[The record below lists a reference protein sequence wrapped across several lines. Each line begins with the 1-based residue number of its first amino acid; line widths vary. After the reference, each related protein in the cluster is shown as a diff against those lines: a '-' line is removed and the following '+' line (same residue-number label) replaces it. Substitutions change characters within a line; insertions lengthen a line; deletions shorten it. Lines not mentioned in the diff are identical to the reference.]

1 MNVFNNSTL
10 FKSDLTMFKK
20 ESKLKSRVKLRE
32 DLSANAGPCRPRPPG
47 FGKGDTGFKMD
58 EILQRAE
65 LFKDEYNRED
75 IHDRVLVLQVMPD
88 DYEIREMTARL
99 EQHECRGATMI
110 EVRSNHSNVD
120 VESPSE
126 MSRFCSDISLST
138 HTEDNVEEKSVNLT
152 GFNSAAED
160 DQLFSR
166 SVRRDLLA
174 SPETVGDVEICE
186 PHGIA
191 LSHRGTIDL
200 QSTYPSQDEN
210 SFVSKTFP
218 RWNES
223 KTERNYF
230 HSLPCNSA
238 CDGDYYERQA
248 DNRGDCLVKEDIATT
263 NTSSKA
269 IDHYAACSMPE
280 KPIPPPRIFF
290 QEDRLG
296 FLENER
302 KLNVETVKD
311 EEIESGSSSEKTEFQ
326 NVEYEH
332 GLEAGN
338 GIESRSV
345 DESASSSGSGST
357 SDVPVLREHRI
368 YVHACWLALNSRYF
382 RSLLF
387 ESGMRECT
395 STEFSMKVTESEE
408 DAFLLLLRSIY
419 DPRVLDT
426 VEIANLLNVLRLSAK
441 YDVRFSTI
449 KASRVLKAMPLTL
462 ENCEAIIAAVNAGG
476 LPDLEGVMKKV
487 EVCILSEFEPLDETW
502 ESGKFASLSERA
514 LRFILGSDR
523 LIVQSEN
530 TVFIALMHWIATN
543 AEVYGDITE
552 YSDLLDLV
560 RFEVMKPTYLHD
572 VVQNHEVATQL
583 DNFNF
588 VYLKAI
594 TYHAMP
600 SKRREENAKQRQWC
614 QPKSPTFMWIFYP
627 DPELFSFEDSSTTNS
642 TQSSSFWYLGYKMH
656 LRLYLSACQD
666 ESCLYLVVENL
677 IEEGSVE
684 IVYDVDVK
692 FGEGLHKSFTC
703 DPFVYHGNDFS
714 SHPKNY
720 PFDEKYSLG
729 EIKEILL
736 GSSVKVPITF
746 EITVEK
752 ILND

>member
-1 MNVFNNSTL
+1 
-10 FKSDLTMFKK
+10 MFKK
-20 ESKLKSRVKLRE
+20 ESKLKSSVKGN
-32 DLSANAGPCRPRPPG
+32 LSSKKGNLSSNVGQRGLPQPRY
-47 FGKGDTGFKMD
+47 GKKDTGFKMD

-65 LFKDEYNRED
+65 LFKHEYNRED

-88 DYEIREMTARL
+88 DYEMREMTARL
-99 EQHECRGATMI
+99 ELHECKGATMI
-110 EVRSNHSNVD
+110 EVRSN
-120 VESPSE
+120 VEVECPSE
-126 MSRFCSDISLST
+126 MSASGFRSNISMST
-138 HTEDNVEEKSVNLT
+138 HAEDNAEGKCVNVT
-152 GFNSAAED
+152 GFDSGAED
-160 DQLFSR
+160 YQHFSCSTR
-166 SVRRDLLA
+166 L
-174 SPETVGDVEICE
+174 ETVAGHEIVSDVEICE
-186 PHGIA
+186 PDGTDIA
-191 LSHRGTIDL
+191 PSHTGAIGL
-200 QSTYPSQDEN
+200 QSTYPGQHETEN
-210 SFVSKTFP
+210 IYATKTLMERS
-218 RWNES
+218 RWNEC

-230 HSLPCNSA
+230 RSLPCNRA
-238 CDGDYYERQA
+238 WDGDYYESQA
-248 DNRGDCLVKEDIATT
+248 NNLGHDSVKDDSTT
-263 NTSSKA
+263 ANTSSKVTYHSKA
-269 IDHYAACSMPE
+269 YSMPE
-280 KPIPPPRIFF
+280 KPIPPPRTFF
-290 QEDRLG
+290 QEDSRE
-296 FLENER
+296 FVENEKR
-302 KLNVETVKD
+302 LNVDTVKD

-326 NVEYEH
+326 NVEYEP
-332 GLEAGN
+332 GLDARN
-338 GIESRSV
+338 GIESQLV
-345 DESASSSGSGST
+345 DESDSSASGST

-408 DAFLLLLRSIY
+408 DAFLLLLKSIY
-419 DPRVLDT
+419 DPDVLNA
-426 VEIANLLNVLRLSAK
+426 VEIANILNVLRLSAK
-441 YDVRFSTI
+441 YDVRFSAV
-449 KASRVLKAMPLTL
+449 KASRVLKAIPLTL
-462 ENCEAIIAAVNAGG
+462 ENCEAIIAAVDAGG
-476 LPDLEGVMKKV
+476 LPDLEEVMKKV

-502 ESGKFASLSERA
+502 ESGKFASLSEHA

-543 AEVYGDITE
+543 AELYGDITE

-560 RFEVMKPTYLHD
+560 RFEVMKPTYLND

-583 DNFNF
+583 DNFNS

-600 SKRREENAKQRQWC
+600 SKRRKDDVKQRQWC

-656 LRLYLSACQD
+656 LRLCLSACQD

-677 IEEGSVE
+677 IKEGSVE

-714 SHPKNY
+714 SHPSNY

-746 EITVEK
+746 EITLEK
-752 ILND
+752 MLND

>member
-1 MNVFNNSTL
+1 
-10 FKSDLTMFKK
+10 MFKK
-20 ESKLKSRVKLRE
+20 ESKLKSSVKGN
-32 DLSANAGPCRPRPPG
+32 LSSKKGNLSSNEGQWGLPQPR
-47 FGKGDTGFKMD
+47 FGKRDTGFKMD

-65 LFKDEYNRED
+65 LFKHEYNRED

-88 DYEIREMTARL
+88 DYEMREMTARL
-99 EQHECRGATMI
+99 ELHECKGATMI
-110 EVRSNHSNVD
+110 EVRSN
-120 VESPSE
+120 VEVECPSE
-126 MSRFCSDISLST
+126 MSASGFRSNISMST
-138 HTEDNVEEKSVNLT
+138 HAEDNAEGKCVNVT
-152 GFNSAAED
+152 GFDSGAED
-160 DQLFSR
+160 YQHFSCSTR
-166 SVRRDLLA
+166 L
-174 SPETVGDVEICE
+174 ETVAGHEIVSDVEICE
-186 PHGIA
+186 PDGTDIA
-191 LSHRGTIDL
+191 PLHTGAIGL
-200 QSTYPSQDEN
+200 QSTYPGQYETEN
-210 SFVSKTFP
+210 IYATKTLMKRS
-218 RWNES
+218 RWNEC

-230 HSLPCNSA
+230 RSLPCNRA
-238 CDGDYYERQA
+238 WDGDYYESRA
-248 DNRGDCLVKEDIATT
+248 NNLVGHDSVKDDSTT
-263 NTSSKA
+263 ANTSSKA
-269 IDHYAACSMPE
+269 TYYSKACSMPE
-280 KPIPPPRIFF
+280 KPIPPPRTFF
-290 QEDRLG
+290 QEDSRG
-296 FLENER
+296 FIENETR
-302 KLNVETVKD
+302 LNVDTVKD

-326 NVEYEH
+326 NVEYEP
-332 GLEAGN
+332 GLDARN
-338 GIESRSV
+338 GIESQLG
-345 DESASSSGSGST
+345 DESDSSASGST

-408 DAFLLLLRSIY
+408 DAFLSLLKSIY
-419 DPRVLDT
+419 DPNVLNNL
-426 VEIANLLNVLRLSAK
+426 EIANILNVLRLSAK
-441 YDVRFSTI
+441 YDVRFSTV
-449 KASRVLKAMPLTL
+449 KASRVLKAVPLTL
-462 ENCEAIIAAVNAGG
+462 ENCEAIIAAVDAGG
-476 LPDLEGVMKKV
+476 LPDLKEVMKNV

-502 ESGKFASLSERA
+502 ESGKFASLSEHA
-514 LRFILGSDR
+514 LCFILGSDR

-543 AEVYGDITE
+543 AELYGDITE

-560 RFEVMKPTYLHD
+560 RFEVMKPTYLND

-583 DNFNF
+583 DNFNS

-600 SKRREENAKQRQWC
+600 SKRRKDDVKQRQWC

-642 TQSSSFWYLGYKMH
+642 TQSSSFWYRGYKMH
-656 LRLYLSACQD
+656 LRLCLSACQD

-692 FGEGLHKSFTC
+692 FGEGVHRSFTC

-714 SHPKNY
+714 SHPRKY

-752 ILND
+752 MLND